1 MNKEFFKKILPYL
14 AALAIFIILTLIY
27 ASPVLDGKVINA
39 GDPKGWQGMRHETK
53 STMMMVSTAG
63 GRAPCSVGCRPIK
76 QVAAPIQH
84 LPSMLISGRLAPYT
98 SPTR

>member
-39 GDPKGWQGMRHETK
+39 GDTKGWQGMRHETK
-53 STMMMVSTAG
+53 IYNDEGQYSWWTG
-63 GRAPCSVGCRPIK
+63 
-76 QVAAPIQH
+76 
-84 LPSMLISGRLAPYT
+84 SMFSGMPAYQTGDVYFGLFYWILHFT
-98 SPTR
+98 QSFQSK